1 MTKKNKHKLQQKP
14 EKNEE
19 IECFY
24 CHALGHSISEC
35 SLRLKRKGKKVCDY
49 ACRYCHEED
58 HFIADCPSIAR
69 KKEKES
75 AKNKEDFNNSEENHA
90 NEMYIKFGPTWY
102 IMVDETDNDCDIAR
116 KNRYDLYKIIEENN
130 KELDDKIAKHFA
142 AINSMN
148 EEQEKLYQEFWQRQC
163 DQEMDEYM
171 KEYENRECILRKEY
185 QENGWKWNEWSMIM

>member
-24 CHALGHSISEC
+24 CHQFGHTISEC
-35 SLRLKRKGKKVCDY
+35 TLKLKRKGKKVCDY
-49 ACRYCHEED
+49 ACRYCHKED
-58 HFIADCPSIAR
+58 HFISNCPEITK

-75 AKNKEDFNNSEENHA
+75 AKNKEENHA
-90 NEMYIKFGPTWY
+90 NEMFIKFGPTWY
-102 IMVDETDNDCDIAR
+102 ILVDETKDDCDIAR
-116 KNRYDLYKIIEENN
+116 KNRYDLYKLFEENN
-130 KELDDKIAKHFA
+130 KELDDKIANHFA

-148 EEQEKLYQEFWQRQC
+148 AKQEKLYQELWQKQC

-171 KEYENRECILRKEY
+171 EEYENRELLLRTEY
-185 QENGWKWNEWSMIM
+185 QENGWKWNEWVMIV